1 MQLLAFLV
9 KKDNSLLV
17 ISVRKNLTENHK
29 AFIGFLSKDNHDL
42 NVVVLSRIK
51 ANVSF
56 DQLTSYPTFSWP
68 GFWIYLKAT
77 KIIIT
82 HGEFDYKPYTKMTHQ
97 TVVNMWHGIPLKK
110 IGSEGDNSKPSWDFH
125 IVNSVFEKEIICRSF
140 ALKDHQ
146 AVVLGTP
153 KNDVLFSQEDRIVKK
168 QVLYL
173 NTYRSDE
180 FSKFFELENRCLD
193 EINSLL
199 LKYQTKIIFKLHPSD
214 VNNPNVEELKAYSQ
228 FKIASNL
235 FDIQTELIQSLA
247 LITDYSGVVF
257 DALAIDKPVI
267 LLPYDFDEYD
277 RKVGFNRDY
286 KCFLPSSQALN
297 QANFLK
303 LMEQALKHEK
313 IEEQQK
319 EKKTYFEHID
329 QKSSLRLVRFLKS
342 L

>member
-1 MQLLAFLV
+1 MQLIAFFV
-9 KKDNSLLV
+9 KKDNTLLV
-17 ISVRKNLTENHK
+17 ICARTNLTENHK
-29 AFIGFLSKDNHDL
+29 ALISFLSKDNHGFK
-42 NVVVLSRIK
+42 VVILSRIK
-51 ANVSF
+51 TFKSF
-56 DQLTSYPTFSWP
+56 DQLKAYPTISWP
-68 GFWIYLKAT
+68 GFWSYLKAK
-77 KIIIT
+77 KIVIT
-82 HGEFDYKPYTKMTHQ
+82 HGEFDYKPYTKMRHQ
-97 TVVNMWHGIPLKK
+97 TVINMWHGIPLKK
-110 IGSEGDNSKPSWDFH
+110 IGLQVNKCKTSWDFH
-125 IVNSVFEKEIICRSF
+125 IVNSVFEKEIIRTSF

-146 AVVLGTP
+146 VVVLGTP
-153 KNDVLFSQEDRIVKK
+153 KNDLLFSQKDRIVKK

-173 NTYRSDE
+173 NTFRSDD

-199 LKYQTKIIFKLHPSD
+199 LKYQTTIIFKLHPSD
-214 VNNPNVEELKAYSQ
+214 VNNPNIEELKAFSQ

-235 FDIQTELIQSLA
+235 FDIQTELTQSLA

-286 KCFLPSSQALN
+286 KHFLPSSQVLN

-303 LMEQALKHEK
+303 LLEQALKHEK

-319 EKKTYFEHID
+319 EKSAYFEHID